1 MKAPRNRTVRFVG
14 QKAREAKRR
23 ARGAHHPLAFVTEAG
38 RQRLERLDNR
48 QRLSDLRS
56 GRHGPWPP
64 IEEETPLVTVRIA
77 TYNRGQLVADR
88 AIASAVAQTYTNLE
102 ILVVGDHCDAAT
114 ETAVRS
120 VEDPRIKFVNLA
132 ERGMYP
138 TDPTLRWMVA
148 GTTPMNAALA
158 VARGSWIAPCDDDDE
173 LTPDHVEV
181 LLKAARSRRLE
192 FVWSS
197 ARWEVSPG
205 KWTIVGNGSFNHG
218 SFSHG
223 SVFYAAALRFFRH
236 NECSWK
242 VMQPADWDM
251 WSRMRKAGVKMGFL
265 DQVTYIH
272 YAEAEWRGP
281 ASHQVA

>member
-1 MKAPRNRTVRFVG
+1 MKAPRNRTLRFLG
-14 QKAREAKRR
+14 LKALEAKRR
-23 ARGAHHPLAFVTEAG
+23 AHGARHPMAFVAEAG
-38 RQRLERLDNR
+38 RQRLERIDDR

-64 IEEETPLVTVRIA
+64 VGDENPLVTIRIA

-88 AIASAVAQTYTNLE
+88 AIASAVAQTYPNLE

-114 ETAVRS
+114 EMAVKS
-120 VEDPRIKFVNLA
+120 VDDPRIKFINLA
-132 ERGMYP
+132 ERGRYP
-138 TDPTLRWMVA
+138 ADPTLRWMVA

-181 LLKAARSRRLE
+181 LLETARSRRLE
-192 FVWSS
+192 FVWS
-197 ARWEVSPG
+197 AAKWEVKPG
-205 KWTIVGNGSFNHG
+205 EWKIVGNGSFHHG

-223 SVFYAAALRFFRH
+223 SVFYASGLRFFRH
-236 NECSWK
+236 NERSWK
-242 VMQPADWDM
+242 IMQPADWDM
-251 WSRMRKAGVKMGFL
+251 WSRMQKAGVIMGFL

-272 YAEAEWRGP
+272 FAETQWREK
-281 ASHQVA
+281 